1 MNIESPSTE
10 AADAIA
16 DMWVELA
23 RGQRA
28 HGSHLHAEENR
39 RTIREAVVR
48 DIITDGL
55 LVARDE
61 AGDLAGFV
69 MFGPES
75 EQYAQDVS
83 RGIVRNLVV
92 RPERRDEGIGGALLD
107 AAENAL
113 RAEGFDV
120 VSLSVLADND
130 GARRFYERHGYT
142 PQRLDLEKRLES
154 DSHKSTGW

>member
-1 MNIESPSTE
+1 MTIEAPSTE

-28 HGSHLHAEENR
+28 HGSHLHAEANR
-39 RTIREAVVR
+39 QTIREAVVR
-48 DIITDGL
+48 DIIADGL

-61 AGDLAGFV
+61 TDDLVGFV

-107 AAENAL
+107 AAESTL

-154 DSHKSTGW
+154 DSHKSDGR